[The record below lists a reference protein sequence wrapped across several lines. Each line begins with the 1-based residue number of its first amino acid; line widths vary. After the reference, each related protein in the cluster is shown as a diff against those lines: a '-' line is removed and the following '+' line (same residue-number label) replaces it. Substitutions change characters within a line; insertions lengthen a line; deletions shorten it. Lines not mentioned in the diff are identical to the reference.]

1 MPKPVVLDT
10 NFIVSAF
17 ILPQGVAAQ
26 ALEIAFEHFEPVFS
40 KATILE
46 LATVLSR
53 PKFDPYAESEV
64 RKLLVKDYAEA
75 AREVAVTSDVT
86 DCMDPKDN
94 KFLALALDAGAKLL
108 VSGDKRH
115 LLSMNPYRGIAL
127 IGIREFIDTYQSH
140 T

>member
-1 MPKPVVLDT
+1 MPKPIVLDT
-10 NFIVSAF
+10 NFIVSTI

-53 PKFDPYAESEV
+53 PKFDLYAESEV

-115 LLSMNPYRGIAL
+115 LLSMNPYRGIAI
-127 IGIREFIDTYQSH
+127 IGMREFIDSYQSH

>member
-1 MPKPVVLDT
+1 MPKPIVLDT
-10 NFIVSAF
+10 NFIVSAI

-26 ALEIAFEHFEPVFS
+26 ALELAFEHFDPVFS

-53 PKFDPYAESEV
+53 PKFDLYVESEV

-75 AREVAVTSDVT
+75 AKEIAVTTDVN
-86 DCMDPKDN
+86 DCIDAKDN

-108 VSGDKRH
+108 VSGDKRR
-115 LLSMNPYRGIAL
+115 LLSMNPYQGIAI
-127 IGIREFIDTYQSH
+127 IGIRELIESYQSY

>member
-1 MPKPVVLDT
+1 MPKPIVLDT
-10 NFIVSAF
+10 NFIVSAI

-26 ALEIAFEHFEPVFS
+26 ALEIAFEHFDPVFS

-75 AREVAVTSDVT
+75 AKEILVTTQVT
-86 DCMDPKDN
+86 ECMDAKDN

-115 LLSMNPYRGIAL
+115 LLSMNPYRGITL
-127 IGIREFIDTYQSH
+127 IGLREFIDTYQSYR
-140 T
+140 

>member
-1 MPKPVVLDT
+1 L
-10 NFIVSAF
+10 SAPSF
-17 ILPQGVAAQ
+17 FRKVQQ
-26 ALEIAFEHFEPVFS
+26 ALKIVVEHFDPVFS

-53 PKFDPYAESEV
+53 PKFDLYAESEV
-64 RKLLVKDYAEA
+64 RKLQVKDYAEA
-75 AREVAVTSDVT
+75 AKEISVTTEVT
-86 DCMDPKDN
+86 DCMDAKDN

-115 LLSMNPYRGIAL
+115 LLSMNPYQGIAL
-127 IGIREFIDTYQSH
+127 IGIREFIDIYQSH

>member
-1 MPKPVVLDT
+1 LPKPIVLDT
-10 NFIVSAF
+10 HFIVSAI

-26 ALEIAFEHFEPVFS
+26 ALEIAFEHFVPVFS

-53 PKFDPYAESEV
+53 PKFDLYTESEV

-75 AREVAVTSDVT
+75 AKEISVTTEVT
-86 DCMDPKDN
+86 DCIDAKDN

-115 LLSMNPYRGIAL
+115 LLSMNPYQGIAI
-127 IGIREFIDTYQSH
+127 IGLREFIDTYQRH

>member
-1 MPKPVVLDT
+1 LPKPIVLDT
-10 NFIVSAF
+10 NFIVSAI
-17 ILPQGVAAQ
+17 ILPQSVAAQ
-26 ALEIAFEHFEPVFS
+26 ALEIAFEHFDPVFS

-53 PKFDPYAESEV
+53 PKFDLYAESEV

-75 AREVAVTSDVT
+75 AKEISVTTEVT
-86 DCMDPKDN
+86 DCIDAKDN

-115 LLSMNPYRGIAL
+115 LLSMNPYQGIAL
-127 IGIREFIDTYQSH
+127 IGIREFIDTYQSYA
-140 T
+140 

>member
-1 MPKPVVLDT
+1 LPKPIVLDT
-10 NFIVSAF
+10 NFIVSAI

-26 ALEIAFEHFEPVFS
+26 ALEIAFEHFDPVFS

-53 PKFDPYAESEV
+53 PTFDLYVESEV

-75 AREVAVTSDVT
+75 ANEISVTTEVT
-86 DCMDPKDN
+86 DCVDAKDN
-94 KFLALALDAGAKLL
+94 KFLALALDADAKLL

>member
-1 MPKPVVLDT
+1 MPKPIVLDT

-17 ILPQGVAAQ
+17 ILPQGLAAQ

-75 AREVAVTSDVT
+75 AREIAVTSDVT

-94 KFLALALDAGAKLL
+94 KFLALALDTGAKLL

-127 IGIREFIDTYQSH
+127 LGIREFVDTYQSH
-140 T
+140 I

>member
-1 MPKPVVLDT
+1 MPKPIVLDT
-10 NFIVSAF
+10 NLIVSAI
-17 ILPQGVAAQ
+17 ILPQGIAAQ
-26 ALEIAFEHFEPVFS
+26 ALNIAFEHFDPVFS

-53 PKFDPYAESEV
+53 PKFDPYTESEV

-75 AREVAVTSDVT
+75 AREVAVTREVT

-115 LLSMNPYRGIAL
+115 LLSMNPYQGIAV

-140 T
+140 I